1 MDAVAH
7 AAATGLAQERA
18 YAYIKEAITAVRF
31 RPGQRL
37 GTEEI
42 AQAVSASRTPVREA
56 LSRLAQ
62 EGLVERE
69 GGWGYV
75 VKHVSVKDVLD
86 LFNVREVLELEAAR
100 EVISYLDDDVIED
113 LVAMNAR
120 AEEHFRLG
128 QFEMFLRQNRQF
140 HEAIARATQNRLLQ
154 QMLGAIHDRVRQ
166 VGTLTVKLHK
176 PRLKELLEENRQILA
191 AVRRKDGPALE
202 RAVRSHIR
210 RGRQHVMRMITAT
223 NSDRLS
229 LVLSTREA

>member
-1 MDAVAH
+1 MDAIASP
-7 AAATGLAQERA
+7 AAAQLAQERA

-37 GTEEI
+37 RTEEI

-75 VKHVSVKDVLD
+75 VTHMSLKDVLD
-86 LFNVREVLELEAAR
+86 LFNVREALEVEAAR
-100 EVISYLDDDVIED
+100 EVVGQLDDDTMSE

-120 AEEHFRLG
+120 AEAHFRAG
-128 QFEMFLRQNRQF
+128 QYEAFLRQNRQF
-140 HEAIARATQNRLLQ
+140 HDAIAAATRNRLLH
-154 QMLGAIHDRVRQ
+154 QMLGTIQDRVRQ
-166 VGTLTVKLHK
+166 VGTLTVTMHE
-176 PRLKELLEENRQILA
+176 PRLKELLEGNRRILA
-191 AVRRKDGPALE
+191 ALRKKDGRALE

-210 RGRQHVMRMITAT
+210 RGREHVLRMIVDFNGEPFPIAVA
-223 NSDRLS
+223 RK
-229 LVLSTREA
+229 A

>member
-1 MDAVAH
+1 MDAIANP
-7 AAATGLAQERA
+7 AATQLAQERV

-37 GTEEI
+37 RTEEI
-42 AQAVSASRTPVREA
+42 AMAVSASRTPVREA

-86 LFNVREVLELEAAR
+86 LFNVREALELEAAR
-100 EVISYLDDDVIED
+100 EVVAYLDDDVITE
-113 LVAMNAR
+113 LVEMNAR
-120 AEEHFRLG
+120 AEVYFCAGDYEG
-128 QFEMFLRQNRQF
+128 FLRQNRQF
-140 HEAIARATQNRLLQ
+140 HEAIAAATQNRLLR

-166 VGTLTVKLHK
+166 VGTLTVKMHK

-191 AVRRKDGPALE
+191 AIRKKDGPALE
-202 RAVRSHIR
+202 YAVRSHLHQ
-210 RGRQHVMRMITAT
+210 GRQHVMRMITDA
-223 NSDRLS
+223 NIDCIPIDLA
-229 LVLSTREA
+229 REA